1 MSPNIEIPI
10 NDLILAEDTSTLK
23 GSRGPNS
30 KAKISKRDFP
40 QSVKDAI
47 GY

>member
-10 NDLILAEDTSTLK
+10 NDLILAEATSTLK